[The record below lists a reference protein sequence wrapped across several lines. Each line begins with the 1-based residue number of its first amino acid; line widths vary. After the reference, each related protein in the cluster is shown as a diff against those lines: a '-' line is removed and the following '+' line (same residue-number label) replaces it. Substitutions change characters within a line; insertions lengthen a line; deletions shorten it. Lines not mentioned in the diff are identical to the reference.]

1 MNFKKIYHCI
11 KKKFL
16 TIIDRMVYKILAF
29 VREKLE
35 ILSPFVEKMVR
46 VVPFSIQLRN

>member
-16 TIIDRMVYKILAF
+16 TIIDRMVYNIASF
-29 VREKLE
+29 GPRM
-35 ILSPFVEKMVR
+35 S
-46 VVPFSIQLRN
+46 